1 MLARVYS
8 YGFVGISGYQVIVEV
23 DVSTG
28 LPVMDVVGLPDMAVK
43 ESKERVR
50 LAIKNSGY
58 KYPDVRITVNLA
70 PADIKK
76 EGPIYDLP
84 IALGIMIA
92 SKSIIYDE
100 KTLEQMLFIGEL
112 GLDGS
117 VRPVNGVLPMVID
130 AKLNGYKM
138 VVLPKENADEAAYI
152 EGIDIIAVETLS
164 EIVNHLNG
172 SAALEPAQK
181 KSFAELASK
190 NIDNTNDFSLIKGQK
205 MAKRAMEI
213 AAAGGHNILLIGP
226 PGSGK
231 TMLAKSACTILPDLA
246 FEEALEVTKIH
257 SVAGKLKDTYG
268 ILAERPF
275 RSPHH
280 SSSTPALAGGG
291 SKAVPGEISLAHNG
305 VLFLDEF
312 PEFKHDA
319 LEALRQPLED
329 GVITVSRVHAS
340 VSYPADFMLIAAMNP
355 CPCGNFGSKHKECR
369 CTPYQIQQ
377 YLNKIS
383 GPLLDRIDIQVE
395 MNDLTLEDIQSKNSE
410 KGESSKDIKIR
421 VNKARQTQL
430 DRYRNEG
437 IFNNSQLNN
446 KLLKKYCSLDAEA
459 NTLLER
465 AFTSLKLSARAYNKM
480 LKVARTIADL
490 EGVKDIK
497 KEHIA
502 EAIQYRDMQ
511 GKYWR

>member
-8 YGFVGISGYQVIVEV
+8 YGFIGISGFSVIVEV

-28 LPVMDVVGLPDMAVK
+28 LPVIDVVGLPDAAVK

-76 EGPIYDLP
+76 EGPIFDVP
-84 IALGIMIA
+84 MAVGILMA
-92 SKSIIYDE
+92 SGSLVFDQS
-100 KTLEQMLFIGEL
+100 TLKETLLFGEL

-117 VRPVNGVLPMVID
+117 VRPINGVLPMVID
-130 AKLNGYKM
+130 AKANGYKTII
-138 VVLPKENADEAAYI
+138 LPHENADEAAYI
-152 EGIDIIAVETLS
+152 EGIDIIPVDSLTQL
-164 EIVNHLNG
+164 VNHLNG
-172 SAALEPAQK
+172 TSILKPIIK
-181 KSFAELASK
+181 KSFSK
-190 NIDNTNDFSLIKGQK
+190 LMDNSIYSDDFSLIKGQQ

-231 TMLAKSACTILPDLA
+231 TMLAKSALTILPDMT

-257 SVAGKLKDTYG
+257 SVAGKLKGTKG
-268 ILAERPF
+268 IITQRPF

-280 SSSTPALAGGG
+280 STSTPALTGGG
-291 SKAVPGEISLAHNG
+291 SKAKPGEISLAHFG
-305 VLFLDEF
+305 VLFLDEL
-312 PEFKHDA
+312 PEFKRDA

-329 GVITVSRVHAS
+329 GVVSISRVHAS
-340 VSYPADFMLIAAMNP
+340 ISYPADFMLIASMNP
-355 CPCGNFGSKHKECR
+355 CPCGNFGSKNKECR

-377 YLNKIS
+377 YLNRVS

-395 MNDLTLEDIQSKNSE
+395 MNDITIEDINAGNSLPCESSDDIKKRVNRARETQLKRYSKN
-410 KGESSKDIKIR
+410 
-421 VNKARQTQL
+421 
-430 DRYRNEG
+430 G
-437 IFNNSQLNN
+437 IFNNAQLDN
-446 KLLKKYCSLDAEA
+446 KLLKTYCKLDNDA
-459 NTLLER
+459 NALLET
-465 AFTSLKLSARAYNKM
+465 AFRSLKLSARAYTKM
-480 LKVARTIADL
+480 LKVSRTIADI
-490 EGVKDIK
+490 EGSQSIK

-502 EAIQYRDMQ
+502 EAIQYRGMQ
-511 GKYWR
+511 GKYWK